1 MTAAKWRFR
10 KMTLAEENYDP
21 MERELF
27 ESEPINTRLVREAI
41 QNSLA
46 GIHNPLPAER
56 AARYLDG
63 LADHLTYIN
72 LTYINDLDESINDRK
87 PQCNGPG

>member
-27 ESEPINTRLVREAI
+27 ESEPINTRLAREAI
-41 QNSLA
+41 QNSLDAGPKGANAPVRMRFALA

-56 AARYLDG
+56 AARYLDS
-63 LADHLTYIN
+63 LADHLTYI
-72 LTYINDLDESINDRK
+72 LDLY
-87 PQCNGPG
+87 Q

>member
-41 QNSLA
+41 QNSLDAGPKGANAPVRMRFSPA

-56 AARYLDG
+56 AARYCDG
-63 LADHLTYIN
+63 LADHLTYI
-72 LTYINDLDESINDRK
+72 LDLY
-87 PQCNGPG
+87 Q